1 MSARVVGAELDKLRT
16 LPIVVLTVVGTII
29 GGIVLGAALAA
40 SAHQGGWDVPPV
52 EVVVQSL
59 PFVQVGM
66 ILLGVLPVAQ
76 EYAGSQVRTSL
87 TAVPHRGRLLA
98 AKSAATVLV
107 AVVTAAVTVAVTFAA
122 ALLVVRSASGSESPA
137 RGLGVLAG
145 AVGYLVLIAML
156 AYAIALLLRHLVPAL
171 VTGLALVVIASPV
184 LAAQTERAR
193 WLPDRAAQQLYERGD
208 AVLTP
213 VTGTLVALAWIAV
226 IGAIA
231 TQRFTRQ
238 DA

>member
-1 MSARVVGAELDKLRT
+1 MSAWVVGAELDKLRT

-156 AYAIALLLRHLVPAL
+156 AYAIALQLRHLVPAL

-184 LAAQTERAR
+184 LAAQTELAR
-193 WLPDRAAQQLYERGD
+193 WLPDRAAQQAL
-208 AVLTP
+208 P
-213 VTGTLVALAWIAV
+213 SVAMPCSP
-226 IGAIA
+226 
-231 TQRFTRQ
+231 R
-238 DA
+238 